1 MAITFGKV
9 KNEYTKLL
17 ETMEVKESWKDRV
30 NKQAAQVLKNK
41 DAYMAVSKATGV
53 PWDVIGVIHILEG
66 NGDFTTHLHNGDS
79 LQKRTRNV
87 PRGRPL
93 GEPPFTWNESA
104 IDAIKYD
111 GLDKVSDWSDESICF
126 ELEKYNGLGYRT
138 RNTGVNS
145 PYLWSGTNHY
155 VKGKF
160 VEDGSYERNHVSK
173 QVGCIPLLMRVREIS
188 VVKVADLAPTSRKLT
203 IIQRFRQF
211 IGWLTAT
218 VTGLFTMDNFEN
230 AKRIIDPF
238 KDFLWN
244 YKFVIAGG
252 LAIGIFT
259 VLKYIEHLTVQDYK
273 EGRYT
278 PSKEDEDV

>member
-1 MAITFGKV
+1 MAITFGKL

-41 DAYMAVSKATGV
+41 DVYMAVSKATGV

-93 GEPPFTWNESA
+93 GEPPCTWNESA

-145 PYLWSGTNHY
+145 P
-155 VKGKF
+155 
-160 VEDGSYERNHVSK
+160 
-173 QVGCIPLLMRVREIS
+173 
-188 VVKVADLAPTSRKLT
+188 
-203 IIQRFRQF
+203 
-211 IGWLTAT
+211 
-218 VTGLFTMDNFEN
+218 
-230 AKRIIDPF
+230 
-238 KDFLWN
+238 
-244 YKFVIAGG
+244 
-252 LAIGIFT
+252 
-259 VLKYIEHLTVQDYK
+259 
-273 EGRYT
+273 
-278 PSKEDEDV
+278 